1 MKLYLVTFLISSLFL
16 GCNSNAEKGDTAY
29 FGGEIINP
37 NNNYITIYCN
47 EKERDTIYLDRNNR
61 FLHKIE
67 NLQTGIYSF
76 THGGE
81 YQSLLIEPNDSILFR
96 LNTNDFDESLV
107 YTGEG
112 SKKNNYFIKAFL
124 HDENESKKFRKL
136 QHLEPEEFEVH
147 IKMQRQQKIENL
159 EQFLASHQTSS
170 LFAKIARASINY
182 DYYAYKELYPFGY
195 FGNNQLIHF
204 KDLPEGFYS
213 YRADVNFNDAS
224 LSGMYSY
231 NRFLLWY
238 FQNIGLQKYYE
249 DGSHLAF
256 NRHSLDYN
264 LDKLT
269 MIDSVVH
276 NETIKNYLLMYA
288 TREFVFNS
296 TNAEKSKSMLDAF
309 LEKSTDNKNDEYL
322 SGLVA
327 STINLFPGNTIP
339 TIEIVD
345 FKNNVLDLHSVING
359 PTVIYCWSSN
369 FKWSYRNNHY
379 MMTKLKKDYPE
390 MNFIAI
396 NINDMNTASWKKTL
410 ELLKFPTANEYM
422 FKNPNEAKKTFA
434 IVYSQ
439 KVIIVGKDG
448 TIVKSNAD
456 LLNDK
461 IAYHIEKAL
470 ASDKK
475 TAKKYTLK

>member
-16 GCNSNAEKGDTAY
+16 GCNSNAEKGDAAY

-37 NNNYITIYCN
+37 NNNYITIYST
-47 EKERDTIYLDRNNR
+47 ESERDTVYLDDNNR
-61 FLHKIE
+61 FLYKIKD
-67 NLQTGIYSF
+67 LQTGLYSF

-81 YQSLLIEPNDSILFR
+81 YQTLLIEPNDSILFR

-107 YTGEG
+107 YTGKG

-124 HDENESKKFRKL
+124 HDESESKKFQKL

-147 IKMQRQQKIENL
+147 IKMRKEKKIENL
-159 EQFLASHQTSS
+159 ERFLASHQVSP
-170 LFAKIARASINY
+170 LFDKIARASINY

-213 YRADVNFNDAS
+213 YRSDVNFNDAS
-224 LSGMYSY
+224 LSGLYSY

-238 FQNIGLQKYYE
+238 FQNIGLQKYYQ

-269 MIDSVVH
+269 MIDSVVQ

-288 TREFVFNS
+288 TREFIFNS
-296 TNAEKSKSMLDAF
+296 SNAEKSKSILDAY
-309 LEKSTDNKNDEYL
+309 LEKSTDAKRNEYINN
-322 SGLVA
+322 LVSA
-327 STINLFPGNTIP
+327 TTNLFPGNTIP
-339 TIEIVD
+339 DVKIVD
-345 FKNNVLDLHSVING
+345 FNNKVVDLHSVIKQ

-379 MMTKLKKDYPE
+379 MMKTLKKDYPE

-396 NINDMNTASWKKTL
+396 NINDMNTISWKKTL
-410 ELLKFPTANEYM
+410 GLLKFPTENEYM
-422 FKNPNEAKKTFA
+422 FKNPSEAIKTFA

-439 KVIIVGKDG
+439 KVIIVDKNG
-448 TIVKSNAD
+448 TIIKPNAD
-456 LLNDK
+456 LFGKN
-461 IAYHIEKAL
+461 IGYHIEAAL
-470 ASDKK
+470 ESSAS
-475 TAKKYTLK
+475 KKYTLK